1 MSTYPRVA
9 LFIFFDAVERD
20 ITDQIRSLPIADDV
34 VVLSHEEA
42 SKATSRLERREGVS
56 VDPADHLS
64 LLPGLD
70 LGEKY
75 SVLMRHRNLM
85 DLSKKEYYESK
96 KSSFDKI
103 IPVRNAVMH
112 GRPLTTTEFGVG
124 MSVANELVSSPLF
137 WPNLNSAL
145 RKYDNDPEYFY
156 QSSISVIEEDS
167 SGETLHNLPSPDYE
181 DTGFFPR
188 PALEKDLKKKIL
200 GRYPVITVLGDGG
213 NGKTALTLQTLYG
226 LLSTNDHPFDV
237 FVWVSAKA
245 NRLSVK
251 EIERIEGA
259 ITTSLGLL
267 TEVADQFEP
276 GDEPPLTRVRRL
288 MEDNRVLL
296 VIDNLETV
304 LDQTLR
310 DLAGDIPGDSKLV
323 FTSRVPLGSD
333 LSVHVGDFDEKE
345 ARGYLR
351 RVIEAYGIKELENK
365 SNDQLDRFASRL
377 SRKPLLLKWFALGV
391 AKGLDPDT
399 ITKNPGVAFK
409 FCMENVI
416 DRLDDES
423 KVVASALAAVSVSL
437 SAPLIEELTGMS
449 SLCVEKCLAELLQF
463 GLVQRDEKV
472 KNERVYSL
480 RGFARSYIIK
490 ILKISP
496 EFSSEIARKLR
507 GVEAV
512 FQMERGGVAFNRYDS
527 RAFTVRNRTEALAA
541 RKLKDAM
548 ASANKADI
556 ASAENILDDLR
567 VSSSDYFEF
576 HRVDALVA
584 RKAGDIP
591 RAVDAYHAA
600 LEIAENQPQLHVYFA
615 GLLSRDMADFP
626 TAAAHLDRALELD
639 PDVPYILQEAAR
651 NAFFSYDFPKAKG
664 LLDRAA
670 QHPAKTRRDAIIF
683 SDLNSQLYYRE
694 ADFLARSGHIED
706 SARAL
711 RGLIGHLSSTPI
723 NNIDDKHLEHL
734 RKCYRLMNELRR
746 SDDDEVLETLD
757 ALGTQLKSIE
767 NEVAPGRATENSSA
781 AHYNDVEGTVGRLR
795 EAGRSETFGFL
806 RNRQG
811 DDCYVSRS
819 SVGERIWSRLCAGV
833 TANYDVV
840 IGPVGKPQAINVL
853 VSD

>member
-20 ITDQIRSLPIADDV
+20 ITDQIRALPIADDV
-34 VVLSHEEA
+34 IVLSLDEV
-42 SKATSRLERREGVS
+42 SKASSRLERREGVS

-75 SVLMRHRNLM
+75 AVLMRHRNLLN
-85 DLSKKEYYESK
+85 LSAKNYYESK
-96 KSSFDKI
+96 LAIFETS

-112 GRPLTTTEFGVG
+112 GRPLTTTEFSLGI
-124 MSVANELVSSPLF
+124 SVANELVSAPDY
-137 WPNLNSAL
+137 WPNLASAL
-145 RKYDNDPEYFY
+145 RKYDSDPERFY
-156 QSSISVIEEDS
+156 QSSISILDDDT
-167 SGETLHNLPSPDYE
+167 SGGTLHNLPSPDYE

-188 PALEKDLKKKIL
+188 PDLEKDLIRKIL

-226 LLSTNDHPFDV
+226 LISSNDHPFDA

-276 GDEPPLTRVRRL
+276 GSEPPFTRVKRL

-310 DLAGDIPGDSKLV
+310 DLAADIPGDSKLV

-333 LSVHVGDFDEKE
+333 LSVHVGDFNEKE

-351 RVIEAYGIKELENK
+351 RVIEAYDIKELEKKN
-365 SNDQLDRFASRL
+365 NEQIDRYAARL

-391 AKGLDPDT
+391 AKGLDPDA
-399 ITKNPGVAFK
+399 ITKNPDMAFK

-416 DRLDDES
+416 DRLDEES
-423 KVVASALAAVSVSL
+423 KVVASALAAVSSSL
-437 SAPLIEELTGMS
+437 SAPLIEELT
-449 SLCVEKCLAELLQF
+449 SLSPVNVERCLAELLQF
-463 GLVQRDEKV
+463 GLVQREDKV
-472 KNERVYSL
+472 KTERVYSL
-480 RGFARSYIIK
+480 RGFARSYITK
-490 ILKISP
+490 VLKISP
-496 EFSSEIARKLR
+496 EFSSDVAKKLR
-507 GVEAV
+507 AVEAV
-512 FQMERGGVAFNRYDS
+512 FQIERGGVAFNRYDS

-548 ASANKADI
+548 ISASKGEI
-556 ASAENILDDLR
+556 VSAESALDALR

-584 RKAGDIP
+584 RKAGDLP
-591 RAVDAYHAA
+591 RAMDAYDSA
-600 LEIAENQPQLHVYFA
+600 LEIAENQPQLHVFYA

-626 TAAAHLDRALELD
+626 AAAAHLDRALELD
-639 PDVPYILQEAAR
+639 PDVPYVLQEAAR
-651 NAFFSYDFPKAKG
+651 NAFFSYDFSKAKS

-670 QHPAKTRRDAIIF
+670 RHPAKTRRDAIIF
-683 SDLNSQLYYRE
+683 ADLNSQLHYRE
-694 ADFLARSGHIED
+694 ADYLTRSGD
-706 SARAL
+706 VDGAGAAL
-711 RGLIGHLSSTPI
+711 EALIGHLASTPL
-723 NNIDDKHLEHL
+723 NHIDEKHREHL
-734 RKCYRLMNELRR
+734 RKCHRLISELRR
-746 SDDDEVLETLD
+746 TGDQSLDIVLD
-757 ALGTQLKSIE
+757 ALVNQLRSIE
-767 NEVAPGRATENSSA
+767 AEAVSWPAGDADSPDADNLDGNK
-781 AHYNDVEGTVGRLR
+781 GRLR
-795 EAGRSETFGFL
+795 EPGRTETFGFL
-806 RNRQG
+806 RNRNG
-811 DDCYVSRS
+811 DDSFVSRAA
-819 SVGERIWSRLCAGV
+819 VGERVWSRLCAGV
-833 TANYDVV
+833 SASYDVV
-840 IGPVGKPQAINVL
+840 IGPKGKPQAINVL
-853 VSD
+853 VDG